1 MSERKD
7 IGDNKKTIT
16 DRIEEYLT
24 ILMDLRTHITDI
36 EDTIN
41 RVGHLLDHSQPNN
54 APGKIGIR
62 WWKTDRTAMRIPT
75 LIHWE
80 FTRAGKGAM
89 KPVPF
94 KRPPR
99 KIKAEGVWSIN
110 AVETQLLIELFYA
123 LKTEWDKSCERLNRL
138 IDKRRSR
145 HIDKD
150 KINQLCE
157 QSNKQLDYLRT
168 QIRDNLQRNGYY
180 GDL

>member
-1 MSERKD
+1 
-7 IGDNKKTIT
+7 
-16 DRIEEYLT
+16 
-24 ILMDLRTHITDI
+24 
-36 EDTIN
+36 
-41 RVGHLLDHSQPNN
+41 
-54 APGKIGIR
+54 
-62 WWKTDRTAMRIPT
+62 
-75 LIHWE
+75 
-80 FTRAGKGAM
+80 M

-110 AVETQLLIELFYA
+110 AVETQLLIELFYT